1 MERLNRHEALLLCG
15 SLTTLI
21 AVIGS
26 FILV

>member
-1 MERLNRHEALLLCG
+1 MEQLTRHEALLLCG

-21 AVIGS
+21 AMIGS